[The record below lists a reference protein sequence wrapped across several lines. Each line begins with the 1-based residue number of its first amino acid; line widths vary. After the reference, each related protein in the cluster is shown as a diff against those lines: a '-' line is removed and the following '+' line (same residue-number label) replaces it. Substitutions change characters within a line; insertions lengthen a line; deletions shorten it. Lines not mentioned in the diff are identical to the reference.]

1 MMSIVVKQ
9 LCKDGFLVTDKRR
22 DCTYMARGA
31 DNRVVM
37 IDGTVK
43 RGQPHH
49 RGSYNESKN
58 KGRR

>member
-1 MMSIVVKQ
+1 MFDVIVKKLQ
-9 LCKDGFLVTDKRR
+9 KEGFKMVQKRR
-22 DCTYMARGA
+22 DCAYMQRGA

-37 IDGTVK
+37 MDGTVK